1 MIKKPTYEELETKI
15 KLLENSLLVIDTLK
29 ENIEVS
35 HSFMNMIFDTIPN
48 PMFYKDINGI
58 YLHCNDSFSRT
69 ILGIK
74 KDEIIGKTL
83 YDLPDV
89 IPKEYADIYHRKD
102 NELFLN
108 PGIQSYESE
117 VKCADGKIRYYHLY
131 KSTFQLKDKTFGIV
145 GIMLDISEHKLT
157 LKKLDETNKKLAS
170 LSITDHLTDLYN
182 RRYFEDIFTKKL
194 SLLNR
199 YNHYFS
205 LALIDID
212 FFKDYNDFY
221 GHQAG
226 DEALKKVGCVL
237 KDTLNRP
244 NDYIFRLGGEE
255 FGVLFDVSNSQD
267 AIKIIEK
274 LRGNV
279 EKEKIESSN
288 KTVSNYLT
296 ISIGLGNIQFL
307 SNKSLNKDKIY
318 KEVDDLLYKSKSNGR
333 NQITF
338 AKLY

>member
-1 MIKKPTYEELETKI
+1 MIKKPTYEELEAKI
-15 KLLENSLLVIDTLK
+15 KLLENSLLIIDTLK
-29 ENIEVS
+29 ENIEVN

-48 PMFYKDINGI
+48 PMFYKDINGV
-58 YLHCNDSFSRT
+58 YLHCNDAFSKT

-83 YDLPDV
+83 YDLPEV
-89 IPKEYADIYHRKD
+89 IPKEYADIYYKKD
-102 NELFLN
+102 NELFLS
-108 PGIQSYESE
+108 PGIQFYENE
-117 VKCADGKIRYYHLY
+117 VKCADGKTRYYNLY
-131 KSTFQLKDKTFGIV
+131 KSTFQLKGKIFGLV
-145 GIMLDISEHKLT
+145 GIMLDISDYKLT
-157 LKKLDETNKKLAS
+157 LKKLDQTNKKLAS

-182 RRYFEDIFTKKL
+182 RRYFDEVFTKKL
-194 SLLNR
+194 SFLNR
-199 YNHYFS
+199 HNHYFS

-226 DEALKKVGCVL
+226 DEALKRVGKIL

-267 AIKIIEK
+267 AINIIEK
-274 LRGNV
+274 LRENV

-288 KTVSNYLT
+288 KTVSSYLT
-296 ISIGLGNIQFL
+296 ISIGLGNVQFL
-307 SNKSLNKDKIY
+307 SDKNLNKKKIY
-318 KEVDDLLYKSKSNGR
+318 KEVDALLYKSKKNGR

-338 AKLY
+338 AELY